1 MNFSYFPGCTGHS
14 TSIEYGMSIHE
25 VFKTLGVELTEI
37 EDWNCCGA
45 AATHSIN
52 HLLSL
57 CLPARNISKAQ
68 SAQAGPLVIPCAGC
82 FNMLKR
88 AEYALKN
95 DADKRKEIEEI
106 VGFTYQASFE
116 MLALMDVVVN
126 RIGLEKVRGHVKKPL
141 KGLKPACYYGCAL
154 VRHPK
159 VTQLDD
165 PENPQYLDRVM
176 KALGA
181 EPVEWSYKIDCCGA
195 DLALTY
201 GNLVKKMVGKIV
213 AMAKEAGAHCVVTSC
228 GLCQAN
234 LEMRQDIGLPVF
246 YFTELMGVAFDV
258 EQKDQWWKKH
268 MISPKGL
275 LGSLG
280 LA

>member
-1 MNFSYFPGCTGHS
+1 MKFSYFPGCTEHS
-14 TSIEYGMSIHE
+14 TSMEYGLSTQA
-25 VFKTLGVELTEI
+25 VFKTLGVELVEI
-37 EDWNCCGA
+37 DDWNCCGA

-68 SAQAGPLVIPCAGC
+68 SSQAGSLVVPCAGC

-88 AEYALKN
+88 AEHALKN
-95 DADKRKEIEEI
+95 DEAKRKEIEET
-106 VGFTYQASFE
+106 VGFTYQPSLE
-116 MLALMDVVVN
+116 ILALMDVMLN
-126 RIGLEKVRGHVKKPL
+126 RIGLEKVQEKLKRPL
-141 KGLKPACYYGCAL
+141 KGLKAACYYGCAL

-165 PENPQYLDRVM
+165 PENPQYLDRLI
-176 KALGA
+176 KSLGA

-201 GNLVKKMVGKIV
+201 GDIVKKLVGKIV
-213 AMAKEAGAHCVVTSC
+213 AMAKEAGAQCIVTSC

-234 LEMRQDIGLPVF
+234 LEMRQEIGLPIF
-246 YFTELMGVAFDV
+246 YFTELMGVAFDIDGRD
-258 EQKDQWWKKH
+258 KWWSKH

-275 LGSLG
+275 LKELG
-280 LA
+280 LT

>member
-1 MNFSYFPGCTGHS
+1 MKFSYFPGCTEHS
-14 TSIEYGMSIHE
+14 TSMEYGLSTQA
-25 VFKTLGVELTEI
+25 VFKTLGVELVEI
-37 EDWNCCGA
+37 DDWNCCGA

-68 SAQAGPLVIPCAGC
+68 SSQAGSLVVPCAGC

-88 AEYALKN
+88 AEHALKN
-95 DADKRKEIEEI
+95 DEAKRKEIEET
-106 VGFTYQASFE
+106 VGFTYQPSLE
-116 MLALMDVVVN
+116 ILALMDVMLN
-126 RIGLEKVRGHVKKPL
+126 RIGLEKVQEKLKRPL
-141 KGLKPACYYGCAL
+141 KGLKAACYYGCAL

-165 PENPQYLDRVM
+165 PENPQYLDRLI
-176 KALGA
+176 KSLGA

-201 GNLVKKMVGKIV
+201 GDIVKKLVGKIV
-213 AMAKEAGAHCVVTSC
+213 SMAKEAGAQCIVTSC

-234 LEMRQDIGLPVF
+234 LEMRQEIGLPIF
-246 YFTELMGVAFDV
+246 YFTELMGVAFDIDGRD
-258 EQKDQWWKKH
+258 KWWSKH
-268 MISPKGL
+268 MISPKRL

-280 LA
+280 LI

>member
-1 MNFSYFPGCTGHS
+1 M
-14 TSIEYGMSIHE
+14 EYGLSTQA
-25 VFKTLGVELTEI
+25 VFKTLGVELVEI
-37 EDWNCCGA
+37 DDWNCCGA

-68 SAQAGPLVIPCAGC
+68 SSQAGSLVVPCAGC

-88 AEYALKN
+88 AEHALKN
-95 DADKRKEIEEI
+95 DEAKRKEIEET
-106 VGFTYQASFE
+106 VGFTYQPSLE
-116 MLALMDVVVN
+116 ILALMDVMLN
-126 RIGLEKVRGHVKKPL
+126 RIGLEKVQEKLKRPL
-141 KGLKPACYYGCAL
+141 KGLKAACYYGCAL

-165 PENPQYLDRVM
+165 PENPQYLDRLI
-176 KALGA
+176 KSLGA

-201 GNLVKKMVGKIV
+201 GDIVKKLVGKIV
-213 AMAKEAGAHCVVTSC
+213 SMAKEAGAQCIVTSC

-234 LEMRQDIGLPVF
+234 LEMRQEIGLPIF
-246 YFTELMGVAFDV
+246 YFTELMGVAFDIDGRD
-258 EQKDQWWKKH
+258 KWWSKH
-268 MISPKGL
+268 MISPKRL

-280 LA
+280 LI

>member
-1 MNFSYFPGCTGHS
+1 MKFSYFPGCTGHS
-14 TSIEYGMSIHE
+14 TSMEYGLSTQA
-25 VFKTLGVELTEI
+25 VFKTLGVELVEI
-37 EDWNCCGA
+37 DDWNCCGA

-68 SAQAGPLVIPCAGC
+68 SSQAGSLVVPCAGC

-88 AEYALKN
+88 AEHALKN
-95 DADKRKEIEEI
+95 DEAKRKEIEET
-106 VGFTYQASFE
+106 VGFTYQPSLE
-116 MLALMDVVVN
+116 ILALMDVMLN
-126 RIGLEKVRGHVKKPL
+126 RIGLEKVQEKLKRPL
-141 KGLKPACYYGCAL
+141 KGLKAACYYGCAL

-165 PENPQYLDRVM
+165 PENPQYLDRLI
-176 KALGA
+176 KSLGA

-201 GNLVKKMVGKIV
+201 GDIVKKLVGKIV
-213 AMAKEAGAHCVVTSC
+213 AMAKEAGAQCIVTSC

-234 LEMRQDIGLPVF
+234 LEMRQEIGLPIF
-246 YFTELMGVAFDV
+246 YFTELMGVAFDIDGRD
-258 EQKDQWWKKH
+258 KWWSKH

-275 LGSLG
+275 LKELG
-280 LA
+280 LT